1 MVCTD
6 SIMQPNIYIYTIFV
20 QKKKKNNNNNRHKE
34 FCIPLGIYR
43 NSKANWFLLYT
54 S

>member
-6 SIMQPNIYIYTIFV
+6 SIMQPNIYIYIIFV
-20 QKKKKNNNNNRHKE
+20 QKKQNNNNNRHKE
-34 FCIPLGIYR
+34 FCIPFGVYR
-43 NSKANWFLLYT
+43 NSKANGFLLYT